1 MVYKLSVLLLINIF
15 IYKVMYLY
23 NNFYVLA
30 GYCIHIQEKCMT
42 SVVLINLKFLVCQ
55 KKMISYILFSLPP
68 RLALKVKSFNAWQ
81 AVDYPLHI

>member
-1 MVYKLSVLLLINIF
+1 
-15 IYKVMYLY
+15 
-23 NNFYVLA
+23 
-30 GYCIHIQEKCMT
+30 MT